1 MPPIETRITAVTVY
15 PDRAR
20 LCRVGTV
27 SLEPGLH
34 TLEIAGLPVGIDPDS
49 LRASARGS
57 ARARLLGVQAHKS
70 FYAETPV
77 ETVQALE
84 EQVEAVQDELAGL
97 DAKLELL
104 QKQQSQIEALAAQAE
119 TYALGLASGER
130 SLEAQLGLYEQ
141 VRQEAERIETE
152 QREAGARKRQALR
165 RLQKLQAELDQQR
178 SSRHRQRFTAGV
190 EVEILQAG
198 ELEVELLYVVSGAG
212 WKPLYDLRLLE
223 NGQEN
228 GPALELGCLGQV
240 TQKTGEAWEG
250 VELALSTARPAL
262 AGVLPELQPWFI
274 RPFAPPVRQKQ
285 FAREAPMRMASMAV
299 PAPMAAADEG
309 APVEAYEAELPE
321 AQVSAAGAA
330 LTYRVA
336 GRASLPS
343 DGEPHKVT
351 IVRLSLPPKL
361 DYVSAP
367 RLAPAAY
374 RRVRVTNDSPYVLL
388 PGPASLFAGD
398 EYLGQTQIELSAPG
412 AEIEVFLGVDDR
424 IRVERE
430 LKRRDVDKT
439 LIGGRRRVHFAY
451 EITLENLLDRETR
464 LLLHDQLPVPGHEEI
479 KVRLENAEP
488 RPSAHSELNLLDW
501 ELTLPPGQKRG
512 VRFDFTVEYPQGME
526 VVGI

>member
-1 MPPIETRITAVTVY
+1 MPPLETRITAVTVY

-20 LCRVGTV
+20 LSRVGTV
-27 SLEPGLH
+27 TLEPGTH
-34 TLEIAGLPVGIDPDS
+34 TLEIAGLPVGIEPDS
-49 LRASARGS
+49 LRASARGR

-70 FYAETPV
+70 YYAETPV
-77 ETVQALE
+77 EAVQALE
-84 EQVEAVQDELAGL
+84 EQVEALQDELAGM

-104 QKQQSQIEALAAQAE
+104 QKQRAQLEALAAQAQ

-130 SLEAQLGLYEQ
+130 SLEAQFGLYEQ
-141 VRQEAERIETE
+141 VRQEAERIEAE
-152 QREAGARKRQALR
+152 QRQEGARKRAALR
-165 RLQKLQAELDQQR
+165 RLQKLQAELEQQQ
-178 SSRHRQRFTAGV
+178 SSRRRQRYTAGV

-198 ELEVELLYVVSGAG
+198 ELEVELTYVVSGAG

-223 NGQEN
+223 NRPDG
-228 GPALELGCLGQV
+228 GPVLEVGYLGQV
-240 TQKTGEAWEG
+240 TQKTGETWEG
-250 VELALSTARPAL
+250 VELVLSTARPAL
-262 AGVLPELQPWFI
+262 AGVLPELKPWFI
-274 RPFAPPVRQKQ
+274 HPFVPPVRQKR
-285 FAREAPMRMASMAV
+285 FASREAPMSMAAM
-299 PAPMAAADEG
+299 PAPMAAG
-309 APVEAYEAELPE
+309 AGDAAVEAFEAELPE
-321 AQVSAAGAA
+321 AQVSDAGAA

-336 GRASLPS
+336 GRVSLPS

-351 IVRLSLPPKL
+351 LARLSLLPKL

-388 PGPASLFAGD
+388 PGPAGLFAGD
-398 EYLGQTQIELSAPG
+398 EYLGQAQLELSAPG
-412 AEIEVFLGVDDR
+412 AELEVFLGVDDR

-451 EITLENLLDRETR
+451 EITLENLREVEVR

-488 RPSAHSELNLLDW
+488 RPSQQSELNLLDW